1 MQAGRFAV
9 LPLLNR
15 VADSLFSQ
23 LSHNLLPSSCS
34 FCQSPLQGSAGA
46 LCHDCIAEL
55 PRLTTHCQRC
65 SVPLASNSLCANCQ
79 LRPPTYRRCISAFH
93 YAAPVDNIVLRLKN
107 DPYTTEIKQLSAVLA
122 ERIAATYQQAQ
133 VPCPQTI
140 IPLPLHWLKMTQR
153 GFNQSHIISQ
163 LLADHLRREFDTA
176 IEIRSD
182 ICRRVVKGQE
192 QHLLGAKKRLSG
204 IKNAFVAEVPTSK
217 NLTGLSVAIVDDVV
231 TTGATANSAAK
242 ALLRAGAAQV
252 DIWSIARTSWNN
264 SPR

>member
-1 MQAGRFAV
+1 
-9 LPLLNR
+9 
-15 VADSLFSQ
+15 
-23 LSHNLLPSSCS
+23 
-34 FCQSPLQGSAGA
+34 
-46 LCHDCIAEL
+46 
-55 PRLTTHCQRC
+55 
-65 SVPLASNSLCANCQ
+65 
-79 LRPPTYRRCISAFH
+79 
-93 YAAPVDNIVLRLKN
+93 VDNIVLRLKN